1 MKKGEVMADVDKKNQ
16 MPDVQIMWGNVGR
29 TEALEKYILQKTKKV
44 LKHASNATA
53 LVVSLS
59 IENPI
64 TSTGVPEQKV
74 DVELRI
80 PKNQTIHAGKKGTD
94 IYKTILEVQH
104 ALLMQLNSLKSHRLA
119 KRHNEPHI
127 NEPETHKIA

>member
-1 MKKGEVMADVDKKNQ
+1 MADVDKKT
-16 MPDVQIMWGNVGR
+16 PFTDVQIVWGNVGR
-29 TEALEKYILQKTKKV
+29 TEALEKYILQKTKKI
-44 LKHASNATA
+44 LKQASNATT

-64 TSTGVPEQKV
+64 TSSGVPEQKV
-74 DVELRI
+74 DAELRI

-104 ALLMQLNSLKSHRLA
+104 ALLMQLKSLKSHRLA
-119 KRHNEPHI
+119 KRHSEPHTSELE
-127 NEPETHKIA
+127 NHKIA